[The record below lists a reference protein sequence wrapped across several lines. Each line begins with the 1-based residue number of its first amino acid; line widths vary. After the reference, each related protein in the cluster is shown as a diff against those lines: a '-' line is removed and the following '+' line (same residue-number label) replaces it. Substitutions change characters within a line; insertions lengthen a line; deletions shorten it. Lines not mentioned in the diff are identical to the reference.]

1 MEIPINPGSITMMI
15 ILAGAIFLAY
25 GKYSYEKDLKNKK
38 NKKYCKILVY
48 VKYYALLCYIKL
60 KQYNYDTF
68 TSFK

>member
-38 NKKYCKILVY
+38 NKKYISQNVKNFFKFRTKNDKQIKQLVL
-48 VKYYALLCYIKL
+48 KYL
-60 KQYNYDTF
+60 
-68 TSFK
+68 